1 MKRYILLFAL
11 LLSLSGYAQNTI
23 NNYKF
28 VVVPEKF
35 SFLKEADQYRLNTL
49 SKMIL
54 EDKGFTVYMDNPQ
67 LPDEIASNKCNA
79 LNFDV
84 LEKNTMFSTNLT
96 VVLKDC
102 KNNIL
107 FKSTEGRSKEKDY
120 KVSYNLALR
129 AAFESLNSF
138 NYVYTAPTTSTAPTT
153 AGITTAQS
161 AAAVTIA
168 VAEPVA
174 KVATAAAITTP
185 ASSPSPVQVAT
196 VGARAAGTLYAQP
209 TANGYQLIDTTPKII
224 LTLFKTSVEGYFI
237 AENGSSNGIVFKKDG
252 NWVFEY
258 YKAGKLFADPLSIK
272 F

>member
-138 NYVYTAPTTSTAPTT
+138 NYVYTAPATATTAP
-153 AGITTAQS
+153 AQP

-168 VAEPVA
+168 VAEPLA
-174 KVATAAAITTP
+174 KAETSAAVTAP

-196 VGARAAGTLYAQP
+196 VGTRTAGTLYAQP

-224 LTLFKTSVEGYFI
+224 LTLFRTSVEGYFI
-237 AENGSSNGIVFKKDG
+237 AENGSSNGMVFKKDG

-258 YKAGKLFADPLSIK
+258 YKAGKLVADPLSIK

>member
-28 VVVPEKF
+28 VIVPEKF

-49 SKMIL
+49 SRMIL

-79 LNFDV
+79 LSFDV

-120 KVSYNLALR
+120 RVSYNLALR

-138 NYVYTAPTTSTAPTT
+138 NYVYTAPSTAIASTT
-153 AGITTAQS
+153 APVQP

-174 KVATAAAITTP
+174 KVATSAAVTTP
-185 ASSPSPVQVAT
+185 ATSPSPVQVAI
-196 VGARAAGTLYAQP
+196 VSARAAGTLYAQP
-209 TANGYQLIDTTPKII
+209 TATGYQLIDTTPKII

-237 AENGSSNGIVFKKDG
+237 AENGSSNGMVFKKDG

-258 YKAGKLFADPLSIK
+258 YKAGKLVADPLSIK

>member
-1 MKRYILLFAL
+1 MKRYTLLFVL

-35 SFLKEADQYRLNTL
+35 SFLKQADQYRLNTL

-54 EDKGFTVYMDNPQ
+54 EDKGFTVYLDNPQ
-67 LPDEIASNKCNA
+67 LPDEIASNKCTA

-84 LEKNTMFSTNLT
+84 IEKNTMFSTNLT

-107 FKSTEGRSKEKDY
+107 FKSQEGRSKEKDY

-138 NYVYTAPTTSTAPTT
+138 NYVYTAPATPVVQPQ
-153 AGITTAQS
+153 AQPS
-161 AAAVTIA
+161 AAVNIA

-174 KVATAAAITTP
+174 KAATAGTVTAAVNTP
-185 ASSPSPVQVAT
+185 AVDQDKIVAS
-196 VGARAAGTLYAQP
+196 VGVRTAGTLYAQP

-237 AENGSSNGIVFKKDG
+237 AENGSSNGMVFKKDG

-258 YKAGKLFADPLSIK
+258 YKAGKLFADQLSIK